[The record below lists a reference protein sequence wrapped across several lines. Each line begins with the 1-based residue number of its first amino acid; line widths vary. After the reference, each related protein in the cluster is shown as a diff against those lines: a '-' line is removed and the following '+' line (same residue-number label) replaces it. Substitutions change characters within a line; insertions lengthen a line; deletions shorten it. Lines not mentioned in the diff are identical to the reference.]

1 MDCSKSGA
9 NGTIFD
15 INLDNNT
22 SMRSFLKDTEGKP
35 KMNTRKIDIRDIR
48 KTDNVKPKEK
58 KDLNKSLQDGPN
70 QA

>member
-9 NGTIFD
+9 NGTTFD

-22 SMRSFLKDTEGKP
+22 STRSFLKDTEGKP

-58 KDLNKSLQDGPN
+58 KDLNKSLQNGPN

>member
-35 KMNTRKIDIRDIR
+35 KMNSRKIDIRDIR

>member
-58 KDLNKSLQDGPN
+58 KDLNKSLQNGPN

>member
-9 NGTIFD
+9 NGTILD
-15 INLDNNT
+15 INLGNNT

-58 KDLNKSLQDGPN
+58 KDLNKSLQNGPN

>member
-58 KDLNKSLQDGPN
+58 TDLNKSLQDGPN

>member
-22 SMRSFLKDTEGKP
+22 SMRSFLKDTEGKQ

-48 KTDNVKPKEK
+48 KTDNVKPKQK